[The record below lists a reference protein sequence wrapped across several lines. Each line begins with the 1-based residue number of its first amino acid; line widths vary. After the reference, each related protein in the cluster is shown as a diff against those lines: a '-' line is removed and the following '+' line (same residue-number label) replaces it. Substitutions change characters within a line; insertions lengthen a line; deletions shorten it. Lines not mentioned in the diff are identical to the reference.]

1 MNQNQ
6 NSHASPQIAI
16 IGTTASGKSDLAL
29 SIAREMDAVILS
41 LDSLCI
47 YRQIDIASA
56 KPSEEQLREIRH
68 FGVNLIYPNEY
79 FSVGEFIKEYAA
91 ARAFAERSGAPLII
105 TGGSGFYLKAMLSG
119 LAPKVPDFKS
129 EISNDEIYTLAL
141 RIDPEFAAK
150 LSAADSFRL
159 KKWLSIYKFCG
170 EAPSKFLRENTAPPV
185 ISDIKIFEIE
195 APKQWLAGRIEV
207 RTKAMFERGLLEEAE
222 FLFARYGSE
231 CRALGCIGLK
241 ECGQLLRGQISR
253 AQCEQLVSLHTVQL
267 AKRQRTF
274 NRSQFADK
282 ISAPPQELEREIL
295 KLLRREI

>member
-1 MNQNQ
+1 M
-6 NSHASPQIAI
+6 
-16 IGTTASGKSDLAL
+16 
-29 SIAREMDAVILS
+29 ILS

-91 ARAFAERSGAPLII
+91 ARAFAGRSGAPLII

-129 EISNDEIYTLAL
+129 EISNDEIYALAQ

-150 LSAADSFRL
+150 FSAADSFRL

-170 EAPSKFLRENTAPPV
+170 EAPSKFLREKTAPPV
-185 ISDIKIFEIE
+185 ISDIKIFEID
-195 APKQWLAGRIEV
+195 APKQWLAGRIEA

-222 FLFARYGSE
+222 FLFARYGTE

-241 ECGQLLRGQISR
+241 ECGQLLCGQISR

-282 ISAPPQELEREIL
+282 ISAPLKSLYSEIL
-295 KLLRREI
+295 KTLT